1 MPLPRSAHLTKRH
14 VSNVVPSVRQ
24 RLLTLPDK
32 TVEHLNA
39 LLTQFAIE
47 RFLSRH
53 SQSSLAHRLDAR
65 LEVPRSFLSTLKAR
79 FVVSAQIGLG
89 TALLAG
95 RPHRDMGSRHRLWMS
110 IKGSNACDAR
120 KIARS
125 LSACTNSP
133 QSVGR
138 PLRVPQA
145 PTGVMHPAAC
155 VLRPGIFRSTDRAD
169 VSAFDP
175 RVRPRRPHR
184 DSRNRRPARPCR
196 G

>member
-1 MPLPRSAHLTKRH
+1 MSWTLPRSAHMTKRH
-14 VSNVVPSVRQ
+14 VSDVVPSLRQ
-24 RLLTLPDK
+24 RLLTPPDK

-65 LEVPRSFLSTLKAR
+65 FEVPTSFLSTLKSR
-79 FVVSAQIGLG
+79 FFVSAQIGLG
-89 TALLAG
+89 TALLVG
-95 RPHRDMGSRHRLWMS
+95 QPHRDMGSRHRWWMS
-110 IKGSNACDAR
+110 ITGRKAGDAR

-125 LSACTNSP
+125 SSACANSS
-133 QSVGR
+133 QSVGG

-155 VLRPGIFRSTDRAD
+155 VLRPGISRSTDRAE
-169 VSAFDP
+169 VSAFGP

-184 DSRNRRPARPCR
+184 DS
-196 G
+196 